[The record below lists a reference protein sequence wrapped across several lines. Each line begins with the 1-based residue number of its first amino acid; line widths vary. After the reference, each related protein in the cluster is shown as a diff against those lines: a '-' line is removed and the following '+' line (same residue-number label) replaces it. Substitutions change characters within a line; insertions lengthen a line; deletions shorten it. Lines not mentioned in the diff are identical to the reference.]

1 VRSES
6 FSNPVNRISSPL
18 TAKLSSGLFVFRATN
33 FSSHAHKENR
43 TMTTNI
49 RRDGKPS
56 KPAPALSRDSW
67 AVILAFVLSLAV
79 WAGWIS
85 HVPW

>member
-1 VRSES
+1 
-6 FSNPVNRISSPL
+6 
-18 TAKLSSGLFVFRATN
+18 
-33 FSSHAHKENR
+33 
-43 TMTTNI
+43 MTTNI